1 MEKTFI
7 ESLDKNRLI
16 LSLGTKGSGKTH
28 LLLNYLRFCFENE
41 KYEKYI
47 LILPAYNFEQ
57 NDSYEFIDSKRKDIY
72 IMTEYSEAITKKLYD
87 IQTKDKHKKKTLFV
101 LDDASGMSLFNLD
114 DSLRQLI
121 TVLRHTNITMWM
133 LIHAAKGI
141 LSTFIRM
148 NTDVLLLSKIT
159 NKKLLETIYEEY
171 LSMTEEYSND
181 NRGIK
186 KFISDFRTLHRNEKF
201 AVIYLDFR
209 ENKID
214 FEANKYFDNGENK
227 K

>member
-16 LSLGTKGSGKTH
+16 LSLGVKGSGKTH
-28 LLLNYLRFCFENE
+28 LLLNYLRYCFEND
-41 KYEKYI
+41 KYEKYVMV
-47 LILPAYNFEQ
+47 LPAYKFEQ
-57 NDSYEFIDSKRKDIY
+57 NDSYKFIDSKRKDIF
-72 IMTEYSEAITKKLYD
+72 IVTEYHEAVTKQLYN
-87 IQTKDKHKKKTLFV
+87 IQTKAKDKKKTLFV
-101 LDDASGMSLFNLD
+101 LDDASGMSLFNID
-114 DSLRQLI
+114 DSMRQMI

-133 LIHAAKGI
+133 LVHAAKGI

-159 NKKLLETIYEEY
+159 NQKLLETIHEEY
-171 LSMTEEYSND
+171 LSMTEQYNND
-181 NRGIK
+181 NGGK
-186 KFISDFRTLHRNEKF
+186 KQFLSDFRNLHRNVKF

-209 ENKID
+209 ENVID
-214 FEANKYFDNGENK
+214 FEANNYFAKIK